1 MISKEMLFGG
11 KRVRGKKSFGEK
23 KSGSPSA
30 PLRVNK
36 LPHSQTQLSTS
47 VIIVRITELSRAI
60 LSFSYLVGLERVR
73 GESGNGMD
81 VTLER
86 MGRSLWHRK

>member
-1 MISKEMLFGG
+1 MS
-11 KRVRGKKSFGEK
+11 KRVRGKKSFRKK

-36 LPHSQTQLSTS
+36 LPHPQTQLSMS
-47 VIIVRITELSRAI
+47 VSIAQIKELSRTV

-73 GESGNGMD
+73 GEIGNGMD
-81 VTLER
+81 ATLER
-86 MGRSLWHRK
+86 MGRSLRHRK